1 MPNLT
6 AVLSNFCG
14 ACFVIFQCFIGKKK
28 MSCEE
33 NVVEI
38 NCCNSFC
45 LQKEFALMRLVPAT
59 PDFFQK
65 KKKKERKCD
74 NGPFLHFQ
82 FLFLFI
88 FSGIFRICGNKL
100 HDYCSIKCI
109 FRRIF
114 SLLVVCNI
122 KLSWHIKFLGIRFKT
137 VKTLF

>member
-1 MPNLT
+1 MLNLT

-14 ACFVIFQCFIGKKK
+14 ACFMIFQCFISKKK

-38 NCCNSFC
+38 NCCDSFC
-45 LQKEFALMRLVPAT
+45 FQREFTLMRLVPAT

-65 KKKKERKCD
+65 KKEERKCD

-88 FSGIFRICGNKL
+88 FLGIFRICGNKL

-122 KLSWHIKFLGIRFKT
+122 KLSWHIKFSGIRFKT